1 VADLHT
7 SSDRP
12 QFRTRK
18 ARRHEWH
25 AVLATLETD
34 PHDADALLAALRT
47 PPLDHEFANVSPDAL
62 DGASALVN
70 AARAALTAQFGEP
83 HPLRDGSAVAFMGDS
98 DEWVIAG
105 ALRVNPDWPSHGSW
119 HQQRA
124 GSALAPPGTRRTVR
138 TGRDPGRTRRA
149 CRGIR
154 LHATA

>member
-25 AVLATLETD
+25 AVLAALETD

-83 HPLRDGSAVAFMGDS
+83 HPLRDS

-105 ALRVNPDWPSHGSW
+105 ALRVNPDWP
-119 HQQRA
+119 
-124 GSALAPPGTRRTVR
+124 
-138 TGRDPGRTRRA
+138 
-149 CRGIR
+149 
-154 LHATA
+154 